1 MVDGAGGRVES
12 VGLVPSR
19 MLARMITDGPCL
31 LDDQLVD
38 RIMAEVDRH
47 ATAIVKR

>member
-1 MVDGAGGRVES
+1 

-19 MLARMITDGPCL
+19 LLARMITDGPRL
-31 LDDQLVD
+31 LDDHLVD
-38 RIMAEVDRH
+38 RIMAEVDQH